1 MQNILF
7 IMTDQQRWDAMGCS
21 GGWVDTP
28 NLDRL
33 AAEGV
38 RFTRCVTTSPICVPA
53 RLSLA
58 TGLYPHNTG
67 VWRNVHYTMPP
78 ETDNWMRELK
88 RLGYRTSVFGKTHLH
103 PHVGITNDE
112 LRGAGGAVPQFD
124 LRDKEGLL
132 HAWGLDDVNE
142 IGGPRASAHML
153 SHMTAMW
160 ADKGLLAA
168 YQ

>member
-67 VWRNVHYTMPP
+67 VWRNVHHTMPP

-88 RLGYRTSVFGKTHLH
+88 
-103 PHVGITNDE
+103 
-112 LRGAGGAVPQFD
+112 
-124 LRDKEGLL
+124 
-132 HAWGLDDVNE
+132 
-142 IGGPRASAHML
+142 
-153 SHMTAMW
+153 
-160 ADKGLLAA
+160 
-168 YQ
+168 